1 MTTNS
6 NKNTAGQ
13 DISFGSRTDIGY
25 VRDHNE
31 DSLIIIPPLFAVAD
45 GMGGHEAGEI
55 ASEITVNT
63 LAELAPSHL
72 DAEGLTAAVESA
84 NYNVMKAPRQGIG
97 RDGMGTTLTAAMLE
111 GERLLIAQV
120 GDSRAYLL
128 HKGHLQQITRDH
140 SLMADLIEA
149 GQITP
154 EEARVHPNRSVIT
167 RAIGSDIH
175 MRPDIYELNVDA
187 GDRILLCSDGL
198 SSMISNNAI
207 ESIMRRQSD
216 AQHCAD
222 DCRPREWWC

>member
-72 DAEGLTAAVESA
+72 DAEGLTAAVEAA
-84 NYNVMKAPRQGIG
+84 NYNVMKAPAKARGARG
-97 RDGMGTTLTAAMLE
+97 HGHHAHRCHARRRAPGS
-111 GERLLIAQV
+111 
-120 GDSRAYLL
+120 SR
-128 HKGHLQQITRDH
+128 R
-140 SLMADLIEA
+140 
-149 GQITP
+149 
-154 EEARVHPNRSVIT
+154 
-167 RAIGSDIH
+167 
-175 MRPDIYELNVDA
+175 
-187 GDRILLCSDGL
+187 
-198 SSMISNNAI
+198 
-207 ESIMRRQSD
+207 
-216 AQHCAD
+216 
-222 DCRPREWWC
+222 